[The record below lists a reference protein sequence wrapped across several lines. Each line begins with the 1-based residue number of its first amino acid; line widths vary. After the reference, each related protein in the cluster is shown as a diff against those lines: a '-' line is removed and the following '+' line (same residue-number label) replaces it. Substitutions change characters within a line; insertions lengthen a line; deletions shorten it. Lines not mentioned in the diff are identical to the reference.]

1 MVTQSDSTTAYY
13 DKTGYLNYYLYRNAK
28 SVNIFG
34 VQIFPDAA
42 LLVKFIEQILP
53 IVELSHEKYIFYK
66 NQKWRL
72 PLSTCLISWF
82 EPYLLCFKKK
92 RAKNM

>member
-53 IVELSHEKYIFYK
+53 IVELSHEKY
-66 NQKWRL
+66 
-72 PLSTCLISWF
+72 
-82 EPYLLCFKKK
+82 LL
-92 RAKNM
+92 